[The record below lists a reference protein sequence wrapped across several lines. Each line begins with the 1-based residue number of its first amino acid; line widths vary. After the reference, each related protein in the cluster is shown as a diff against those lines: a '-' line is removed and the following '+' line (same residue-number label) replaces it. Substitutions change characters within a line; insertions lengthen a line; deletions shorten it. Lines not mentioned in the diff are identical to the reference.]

1 MRTTMNSGKKSS
13 FVKNIFDGIVIGVI
27 IFSLSLVSVQLSTAS
42 TPVPAKKQEKP
53 IVLTGGTIH
62 TVSGAIIE
70 NGMILFE
77 NGKITAIGKD
87 ITLPGNVE
95 KIVVTGKH
103 IYPGFI
109 NPASN
114 IGLNE
119 IEAARPTVDISETGR
134 INSNVRAEVAVNPE
148 SELFPT
154 TRANGITI
162 SHVMPGGSLIA
173 GKTAIIMMDGWTVE
187 EMMLKA
193 PGGLYVNWPNLRINR
208 SPFSRQSE
216 EEQKKAIESG
226 INELR
231 DAFDD
236 ARAYLKAKKA
246 DGANHNTDLRW
257 ESFTP
262 LFEKKMPL
270 IVGANEV
277 SQIESAV
284 QFAKEQNVELI
295 IHGGRDSWKVAGLL
309 KENNVGVIVEPVHD
323 LPNRRW
329 EEYDNPFTVPLKLYE
344 AGVLFAISGG
354 GNSTMAER
362 NIGFQA
368 ATAASYGLPKE
379 EALRS
384 ITINAAKLLR
394 IDAMVGSLEVGKDA
408 TLIVSTG
415 DPLEIMSNVEIEFIQ
430 GKNIDLRSR
439 HTELWKK
446 YQEKYRQ
453 MGLLK

>member
-1 MRTTMNSGKKSS
+1 MNSGKKSS

-103 IYPGFI
+103 IYPGLI

>member
-1 MRTTMNSGKKSS
+1 MNSGKKSS